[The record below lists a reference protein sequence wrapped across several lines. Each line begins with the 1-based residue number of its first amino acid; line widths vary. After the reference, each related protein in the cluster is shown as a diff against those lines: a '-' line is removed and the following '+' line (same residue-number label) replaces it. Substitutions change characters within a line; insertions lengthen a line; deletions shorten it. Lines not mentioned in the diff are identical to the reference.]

1 MMDLTGREA
10 MCGLFPM
17 FGDFRCINY
26 YNTYRQRTYDVLLM
40 LLLYLTTAKVN
51 YYHFLFLFVSY

>member
-1 MMDLTGREA
+1 
-10 MCGLFPM
+10 MCGLSLM